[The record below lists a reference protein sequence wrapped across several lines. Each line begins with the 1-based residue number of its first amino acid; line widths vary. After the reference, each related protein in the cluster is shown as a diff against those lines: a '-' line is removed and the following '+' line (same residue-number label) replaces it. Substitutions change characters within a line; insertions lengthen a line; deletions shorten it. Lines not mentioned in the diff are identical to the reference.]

1 MKKMIL
7 KYLGLILV
15 LLISPLYAFA
25 QKELARE
32 ILEDERLETVKE
44 MGYEILKTG
53 FNAGDG
59 YQQVWARDL
68 NTFVRHSLEVMPREK
83 VREALIGFLKFQGF
97 DGNMPGGYEEV
108 PPEHSADNYHT
119 HSRYD
124 MPGYVFHKNTVETDQ
139 ETSVIQSF
147 YKYIQKTGDYGIL
160 EEEVNGKTVYERLA
174 FSLDYLMKWKF
185 NEEYGLL
192 WGATTTDWGDVQPM
206 HDPSVNGTKYD
217 EYSAPAIDIY
227 DNAMFLIALD
237 NFIELSSDEA
247 VREHWQSVYDHVK
260 TAVRKHLWDEERQ
273 KFKPHI
279 YITFDPFAEYSFD
292 EAEIFY
298 HGGTAVAA
306 QAGLLTK
313 EELLTSL
320 EKMVNNQQL
329 SGAQSIGLTLYPP
342 YPEESFVNEG
352 FAPYQYQNGGDW
364 TWFGGRMI
372 IALAQSG
379 CYKEAWTHLQ
389 PFLDRVIKH
398 EGFYEWYSMS
408 GTPHGSGTF
417 RGSAGVL
424 MEAVELLQ
432 DWAFGQNTGIG
443 D

>member
-1 MKKMIL
+1 MKKITWKHESIAFIL
-7 KYLGLILV
+7 LFL
-15 LLISPLYAFA
+15 PLFAFA
-25 QKELARE
+25 QKDLAE
-32 ILEDERLETVKE
+32 KILEDERLETVKD
-44 MGYEILKTG
+44 MGYEILETG

-59 YQQVWARDL
+59 YRQVWARDL
-68 NTFVRHSLEVMPREK
+68 NTFVWHSLDVMPHEK

-97 DGNMPGGYEEV
+97 DGNMPGGYEAV
-108 PPEHSADNYHT
+108 PPGRTADNYAT

-147 YKYIQKTGDYGIL
+147 YKYIKKTGDWAIL

-217 EYSAPAIDIY
+217 EYSAPAIDVY

-237 NFIELSSDEA
+237 NFIELSDDESVKA
-247 VREHWQSVYDHVK
+247 HWQNVYDGVK
-260 TAVRKHLWDEERQ
+260 AAVRKHLWNEDDQ
-273 KFKPHI
+273 KFIPHI
-279 YITFDPFAEYSFD
+279 YITFDPFAEHSFD
-292 EAEIFY
+292 ERKIFY

-306 QAGLLTK
+306 QSGVLSHQEILA
-313 EELLTSL
+313 SL
-320 EKMVNNQQL
+320 EKMVENQQR

-342 YPEESFVNEG
+342 YPESSFVNEG
-352 FAPYQYQNGGDW
+352 FEPSQYQNGGDW

-372 IALAQSG
+372 IALAANG
-379 CYKEAWTHLQ
+379 VYEEAYLHLQ
-389 PFLDRVIKH
+389 PFIDRVIEH
-398 EGFYEWYSMS
+398 DGFYEWYSVS
-408 GTPHGSGTF
+408 GEPHGSGTF

-424 MEAVELLQ
+424 MEAIDLLE
-432 DWAFGQNTGIG
+432 DWASAKVSEASR
-443 D
+443 